1 MISPGSGPPEE
12 ESSEL
17 SDVSSEEL
25 SGRPLEESTS
35 LSEEDEDEEYFE
47 DEGSDSAGETEA
59 GEENRGAVNEE
70 ESESKIVQPR
80 SDAAD
85 SADDLAETDE
95 EQKN

>member
-35 LSEEDEDEEYFE
+35 FSEEDEDEEGPPQPPKQKALIIKVPNKTAMIFFIL
-47 DEGSDSAGETEA
+47 S
-59 GEENRGAVNEE
+59 
-70 ESESKIVQPR
+70 SK
-80 SDAAD
+80 
-85 SADDLAETDE
+85 
-95 EQKN
+95 

>member
-1 MISPGSGPPEE
+1 MKYIVQSNFIVQYEIVERGALAE
-12 ESSEL
+12 
-17 SDVSSEEL
+17 D
-25 SGRPLEESTS
+25 
-35 LSEEDEDEEYFE
+35 EEDEDEEYFE